1 MFKKLV
7 MVIALTVGISTA
19 AVADYTLIVP
29 QEPGKGTSVWGEII
43 AKNLE
48 KFVGEP
54 VVVRH
59 IPGARDIPGF
69 NKFHNSLR
77 FDDKTIMVAHGGNG
91 VSYLLDKV
99 DYNYFDYELIGH
111 REGDL
116 VKLGILVNS
125 EPVDALAMMV
135 HKDFAQSIGREVC
148 EKLKDLIPRHNFM
161 IPVQAAIGG
170 KIIARETI
178 KGFKKDV
185 LTKIHGGGAR
195 DRKRKLLDKQKKGK
209 ARSKQFGKVEI
220 PQEAFIG
227 VLKINK

>member
-1 MFKKLV
+1 MKLCQNKR
-7 MVIALTVGISTA
+7 GI
-19 AVADYTLIVP
+19 
-29 QEPGKGTSVWGEII
+29 Q
-43 AKNLE
+43 KNLNYSGNRAVLNYE
-48 KFVGEP
+48 IPLNE
-54 VVVRH
+54 VVF
-59 IPGARDIPGF
+59 DF
-69 NKFHNSLR
+69 N
-77 FDDKTIMVAHGGNG
+77 DKLKSMTSGYA
-91 VSYLLDKV
+91 S
-99 DYNYFDYELIGH
+99 FDYEIMGH
-111 REGDL
+111 KEGDL

-135 HKDFAQSIGREVC
+135 HKDFAQIIGREVC

-209 ARSKQFGKVEI
+209 VRSKQFGRVEI
-220 PQEAFIG
+220 PQEAFIV
-227 VLKINK
+227 VLKINKER